1 MERLGELDKIV
12 LDFDGVI
19 TSLDIDWRALRQKIS
34 GILGREINSILE
46 ALRRYYRQ
54 REYYVIHVIAE
65 EAELDAVKHATINPE
80 IAAIIRNAKEPVYI
94 ATMQSEFAVWRF
106 LKRTGYAK
114 YIADV
119 LGRPSFGSKEQE
131 LKFIIKMYKNTY
143 DIAFIDDNSNNIEIC
158 KKIGISKC
166 IYYRIK

>member
-65 EAELDAVKHATINPE
+65 EAELDAVEHATINPE
-80 IAAIIRNAKEPVYI
+80 IAAIIRNAKEPVYSHHAI
-94 ATMQSEFAVWRF
+94 RICCMAV
-106 LKRTGYAK
+106 
-114 YIADV
+114 
-119 LGRPSFGSKEQE
+119 SK
-131 LKFIIKMYKNTY
+131 THR
-143 DIAFIDDNSNNIEIC
+143 IC
-158 KKIGISKC
+158 KIHSRC
-166 IYYRIK
+166 IR